1 MFLKLFKK
9 ISCSCPL
16 MRPPPAFV
24 LEGKWLFFVRARV
37 SVVRVSEDS
46 CFNTDSQKTLA
57 WCFPLPS
64 RRAHTLR
71 HARVLLSLNSCLR
84 RLGCFTKPDRGL
96 NTSLDQLQV
105 VGVPQEGLEQVGK
118 NCWYYWRKKK
128 QLILFS
134 WQIRRTKQMTLSTRL
149 HKVCWL

>member
-1 MFLKLFKK
+1 
-9 ISCSCPL
+9 
-16 MRPPPAFV
+16 MRPLPAFV

-84 RLGCFTKPDRGL
+84 HLGCFTKPDRGL
-96 NTSLDQLQV
+96 NTSMDQLQV

-128 QLILFS
+128 QLIFIFLADRSFLILLDSDINLVVFS
-134 WQIRRTKQMTLSTRL
+134 DIPNCLL
-149 HKVCWL
+149 VN